1 MKNKYQCRQFN
12 TQELIAQIG
21 RMNVLAISG
30 GRVHSIV
37 DDEGETVE
45 VQLPVG
51 KGYRVSITL
60 GFMDTWTVRREY
72 VRKGVATVKGVQEDV
87 YADEVGEVAYRASC
101 FVNVPFGEDVKA

>member
-1 MKNKYQCRQFN
+1 MKNQYQCRQFN
-12 TQELIAQIG
+12 TQELIDQIG

-87 YADEVGEVAYRASC
+87 YFDEVGEVAYRASC
-101 FVNVPFGEDVKA
+101 FVNVPFGEKENV